1 MTKPLKSGTNPKKRV
16 LPGRPWKSKGRKPR
30 RSSRF
35 WILYLLSP
43 TLFFI
48 ILIYS
53 SALLSLFAISF
64 YRYLPSGASIM
75 QKTFILQ
82 NYIRFLGDAYYLN
95 VLWTTFKLSLIIT
108 FITLLLGYPMAYVMV
123 RTSSRFIK
131 RGIMMTSFIPFL
143 VAILVRIYSWMIL
156 LGQEGLFNNL
166 LVFLGII
173 TDQNRFQFMGNPYG
187 TIIGLSYILL
197 PFMVFT
203 LAGVLKRIDRSI
215 EEAAQNLGANKVQTF
230 LRVTLPLSMPAIS
243 SGSLIV
249 FTLGISAFAVP
260 LLLGGPSD
268 RMISNYIYDS
278 FLFTSNYP
286 FGAAMA
292 FILLFISLAI
302 VVIQMRVLQT
312 RKLGAE

>member
-1 MTKPLKSGTNPKKRV
+1 MGNVTEL
-16 LPGRPWKSKGRKPR
+16 GRKGISN
-30 RSSRF
+30 RSSKPKRRGRSRRKSYQAF
-35 WILYLLSP
+35 LQLSP
-43 TLFFI
+43 TFFFI
-48 ILIYS
+48 VLVYT
-53 SALLSLFAISF
+53 SALLSLFVISF
-64 YRYLPSGASIM
+64 YRYLPAGAAIM
-75 QKTFILQ
+75 QKAFILK
-82 NYIRFLGDAYYLN
+82 NYFRFLGDPYYLN
-95 VLWTTFKLSLIIT
+95 VLWITFRLSFIIT
-108 FITLLLGYPMAYVMV
+108 LMTLVIGYPMAYVMV
-123 RTSSRFIK
+123 RTSSKFVK

-166 LVFLGII
+166 LVSLGII
-173 TDQNRFQFMGNPYG
+173 TDQNRFQFMGNQYG

-230 LRVTLPLSMPAIS
+230 LKVTLPLSMPAIS

-268 RMISNYIYDS
+268 RMISNYIYDE
-278 FLFTSNYP
+278 FLFVSNYP

-302 VVIQMRVLQT
+302 VVIQMRLLHT
-312 RKLGAE
+312 RKLGAS